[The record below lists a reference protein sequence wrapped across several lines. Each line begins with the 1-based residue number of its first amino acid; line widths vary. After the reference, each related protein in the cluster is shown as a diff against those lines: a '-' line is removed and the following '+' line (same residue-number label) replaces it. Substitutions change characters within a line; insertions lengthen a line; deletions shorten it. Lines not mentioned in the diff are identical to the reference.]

1 MTTAPDTD
9 SVRWLTADQ
18 QHAWRSYLE
27 ASQLLLAQL
36 DKELRESRGLALG
49 EYELL
54 VRLSEQPNF
63 SMRMARLAAEVAIS
77 RSRLTHI
84 VSRME
89 ARGLLGR
96 STTTGDG
103 RGVLCT
109 MTDAGYRLL
118 VDAAPSHVASVRN
131 HFIDRIDADG
141 LDALGQ
147 AMDDVASRLRRVRCI
162 ERD

>member
-1 MTTAPDTD
+1 MAH
-9 SVRWLTADQ
+9 LGQ
-18 QHAWRSYLE
+18 QHAWRNYLE
-27 ASQLLLAQL
+27 ASQLLMAQL
-36 DKELRESRGLALG
+36 DKELRETHQLAIG

-54 VRLSEQPNF
+54 VRLSEQPEH

-89 ARGLLGR
+89 SRGLLAR
-96 STTTGDG
+96 STTCGDG

-118 VDAAPSHVASVRN
+118 EDAAPSHVTSVRE
-131 HFIDRIDADG
+131 HFIDRTDDAH
-141 LDALGQ
+141 LDACGE
-147 AMDDVASRLRRVRCI
+147 AMEGIVTHLRHVRRI
-162 ERD
+162 DRE

>member
-1 MTTAPDTD
+1 MTKTEVP
-9 SVRWLTADQ
+9 VRWLTPAQ
-18 QHAWRSYLE
+18 QHAWRDYLE
-27 ASQLLLAQL
+27 ASQLLTAQL
-36 DKELRESRGLALG
+36 DKEIRASHQLAIG

-54 VRLSEQPNF
+54 VRLSEQQDW

-89 ARGLLGR
+89 GRDLLRR
-96 STTTGDG
+96 STTCGDG

-118 VDAAPSHVASVRN
+118 VDAAPSHVMSVRE
-131 HFIDRIDADG
+131 HFVDCIGDDQLETIGRAMEEIVTRLRHVRRIDRD
-141 LDALGQ
+141 
-147 AMDDVASRLRRVRCI
+147 
-162 ERD
+162 